1 MRANMCGGLKER
13 AVDSYT
19 RILSHQLVELLRI
32 IRKYGLVWVNV
43 SLGVSF
49 EVS

>member
-19 RILSHQLVELLRI
+19 RILSHQLVEL
-32 IRKYGLVWVNV
+32 
-43 SLGVSF
+43 F
-49 EVS
+49 ENH